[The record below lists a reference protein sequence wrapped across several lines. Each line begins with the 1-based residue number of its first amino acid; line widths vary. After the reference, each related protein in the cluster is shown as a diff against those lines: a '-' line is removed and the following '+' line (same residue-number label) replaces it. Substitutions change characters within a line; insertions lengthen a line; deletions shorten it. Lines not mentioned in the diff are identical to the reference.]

1 MIDARA
7 ECAPREPRRFRSLLV
22 VTFTVCLAALG
33 CGPGGPADTRV
44 ELREATLQPGA
55 SGGLGLERTW
65 DGVQLPS
72 AESPMAAVMMHPD
85 GGGAVVR
92 FRVLQRP
99 GAPNGG
105 LLRDMVF
112 DRHEVGVTSP
122 QLVMHSPEALCQAT
136 DCPTPIR
143 AEMTLPALLRDEG
156 LLVGARLMSW
166 GAPFEPRHRLLRFNR
181 GGALEWSSPISA
193 EAIADAA
200 AVAEL
205 ADGTLA
211 VAYSVSAGQSSK
223 GVEVELRSAN
233 GTRLTTT
240 LLATTDIADSG
251 AGLPATGVPLV
262 SKLVPSRDGGFFA
275 VGFRALNRGI
285 ACGSQDAPRKPETVL
300 CGQSVTHALLVKYDG
315 KGVEQWR
322 REFGQDFESPG
333 SFFVDLVELED
344 GSLFASGHIE
354 KRTNTWLQP
363 NHGALV
369 ARLSK
374 SGTLLRAT
382 RLCPCLGFQ
391 AGGAESVVTNLR
403 AAGGGTVDA
412 LYQFRRSSTLN
423 RTVIRL
429 DSNDELIAAEPMP
442 AARFVLTTTSGWAYW
457 SDTAPEEF
465 NLVRFKVP

>member
-1 MIDARA
+1 MTNARP
-7 ECAPREPRRFRSLLV
+7 ECAPQKPSPVRSLLV
-22 VTFTVCLAALG
+22 VTLTMSMTMLC
-33 CGPGGPADTRV
+33 CGEDGPADTRV
-44 ELREATLQPGA
+44 ELREVTLQAGA

-65 DGVQLPS
+65 AGVQLPS
-72 AESPMAAVMMHPD
+72 AESPMAAVVMHPD

-92 FRVLQRP
+92 LRVLQRP

-112 DRHEVGVTSP
+112 ERHEVGVASP
-122 QLVMHSPEALCQAT
+122 ELVTHTPEALCQAT

-143 AEMTLPALLRDEG
+143 AEMKPPALLRDEG

-166 GAPFEPRHRLLRFNR
+166 GAPFEPRHRLLRFTR

-193 EAIADAA
+193 EAITEPA

-211 VAYSVSAGQSSK
+211 VAYSVSAGQSST

-240 LLATTDIADSG
+240 LLATTAIADSG
-251 AGLPATGVPLV
+251 AGLPARGVPFV

-275 VGFRALNRGI
+275 VGFRDLNRGI
-285 ACGSQDAPRKPETVL
+285 ACGSQDAPRKPEGVV
-300 CGQSVTHALLVKYDG
+300 CGQSVSHALLVKYDG

-354 KRTNTWLQP
+354 KRTKTWLQP
-363 NHGALV
+363 DHGALV
-369 ARLSK
+369 ARLGK
-374 SGTLLRAT
+374 TGTLLRAT

-391 AGGAESVVTNLR
+391 AGGAQSVVTNLR
-403 AAGGGTVDA
+403 ATGNGTVEA
-412 LYQFRRSSTLN
+412 LYQFRRSVTLG

-429 DSNDELIAAEPMP
+429 DMNDELIAAEPMP
-442 AARFVLTTTSGWAYW
+442 AAWFVLTTTSGWAYW
-457 SDTAPEEF
+457 ADTAPQEF
-465 NLVRFKVP
+465 NHVRFKVP